1 MFCKR
6 IGAVGQRLLSPQR
19 VRAQCCYYLV
29 CFSQYL
35 IGHHIK
41 MKLPFKII
49 VDREHRDNASSRAD
63 NAMEIIDPGSPT
75 GVCFERASSRTA
87 VATTIEQASLSTT
100 VATASSMIP
109 NRIKWNKEHTYE
121 ITGCCRNTSHV
132 SG

>member
-35 IGHHIK
+35 IDHHIK

-87 VATTIEQASLSTT
+87 VA
-100 VATASSMIP
+100 
-109 NRIKWNKEHTYE
+109 NNDDR
-121 ITGCCRNTSHV
+121 TGKPFHDGGDGVVDDSESYKTE
-132 SG
+132 